1 MKKGVFNLRSFTSF
15 SLLLSTIIMSWSG
28 IILYIAP
35 AGRVANWTNWQLM
48 LFTKSEWQALHTIF
62 SYLFFILFVIHLFF
76 VNWKAF
82 LTYLRSKVK
91 SGLNRKWELVAASFM
106 TIVFFIGTLRAWF
119 PFGPT
124 MEFGE
129 KVKASWEKT
138 YQNPPVS
145 HMERF
150 TLQQL
155 GSTFRGVSVPEM
167 VKALSDS
174 NIIVSD
180 TTLTLE
186 VIAAKNKI
194 APVRIYEILS
204 ATFSSQKNSTTR
216 LAPAGLGKMTIKDVA
231 ASLEKDPADL
241 IKVLKDKGV
250 NAGEETTIRTVAE
263 ALSLSPQEVY
273 GLFKGQ

>member
-1 MKKGVFNLRSFTSF
+1 
-15 SLLLSTIIMSWSG
+15 MSWSG

-48 LFTKSEWQALHTIF
+48 LFTKTEWQALHTIF

-82 LTYLRSKVK
+82 LTYLKSKLK
-91 SGLNRKWELVAASFM
+91 TGLNRKWELVAASLM

-150 TLQQL
+150 TLSQL
-155 GSTFRGVSVPEM
+155 GSTFQGVSVPEM

-186 VIAAKNKI
+186 VIAARNKI
-194 APVRIYEILS
+194 APVRIYDILS
-204 ATFSSQKNSTTR
+204 AAFSSQKTSTSQ

-231 ASLEKDPADL
+231 IRLEKDPSDL
-241 IKVLKDKGV
+241 IKVLKEKGV
-250 NAGEETTIRTVAE
+250 DAGDETTMRSVAE

-273 GLFKGQ
+273 SLFKGQ